1 MNKLEEKIISGLNN
15 IGYNGPLL
23 TKPNFPLAIES
34 GPKSLEYTELVNFLT
49 NEIRTLEDI
58 DEEVNAI
65 TSPEDAVAFI
75 MEVTSFLKEL
85 NCPYKSL
92 LEGHV
97 SERLQNVSDRLLLLD
112 YLMTEL
118 MGARILQ
125 EKRPSKKIELKLHET
140 TEGKDMRLILQTL
153 RFPKPPANIS
163 IRTLFQKLVP
173 TIPIVVNKA
182 GMDIVG
188 KGIFDGYLSNKQ
200 WEVLNGVQEDLHA
213 EYKIRREMLL
223 TRLDVTIQSFQW
235 SDRTK
240 GKDDVFEK
248 LYHDRRKLLKVEPDV
263 DLADL
268 LAARTDIAIIEKT
281 SSSSVRRNT
290 RSSLNR
296 VIIGQVPDRGGRTS
310 EIAPPPPEM
319 PSWQQRSAGPGGR
332 GGGRG
337 GGGNFNRGGGNF
349 NRGGGNFNRGDGNN
363 FSRGGGGNNFS
374 RSDSFSGGGG
384 GNYQSEGGN
393 YQSNRGGFQSG
404 GGRGRYDD
412 NNSGSF
418 NAPRGGGAGGGR
430 SYDSFQGKYGNSSFN
445 SRISGGNQSYS
456 NDRRDSYSSSDY
468 QQSKRAKTYDSFQAN
483 KTTYADQYVQ
493 ERQHNQQ
500 YYSKDDRG
508 YGNDRGSRDDR
519 RDSRGGRSNYNR
531 GGRGGSYR

>member
-1 MNKLEEKIISGLNN
+1 
-15 IGYNGPLL
+15 
-23 TKPNFPLAIES
+23 
-34 GPKSLEYTELVNFLT
+34 
-49 NEIRTLEDI
+49 
-58 DEEVNAI
+58 
-65 TSPEDAVAFI
+65 
-75 MEVTSFLKEL
+75 
-85 NCPYKSL
+85 
-92 LEGHV
+92 
-97 SERLQNVSDRLLLLD
+97 
-112 YLMTEL
+112 
-118 MGARILQ
+118 
-125 EKRPSKKIELKLHET
+125 
-140 TEGKDMRLILQTL
+140 
-153 RFPKPPANIS
+153 
-163 IRTLFQKLVP
+163 
-173 TIPIVVNKA
+173 
-182 GMDIVG
+182 MDIVG
-188 KGIFDGYLSNKQ
+188 KGIFNGYLSDKQ
-200 WEVLNGVQEDLHA
+200 WEVLNGVQEDLHS

-296 VIIGQVPDRGGRTS
+296 IIIGQVPDRGGRTS

-332 GGGRG
+332 GGGNMNR

-349 NRGGGNFNRGDGNN
+349 NRGGGNN
-363 FSRGGGGNNFS
+363 FSRGGGGNNYS

-412 NNSGSF
+412 NKAFDSAGSYNSS
-418 NAPRGGGAGGGR
+418 RGGGGGGGR
-430 SYDSFQGKYGNSSFN
+430 S
-445 SRISGGNQSYS
+445 
-456 NDRRDSYSSSDY
+456 
-468 QQSKRAKTYDSFQAN
+468 YDSFQAN

-508 YGNDRGSRDDR
+508 YGNDRGPRDDR
-519 RDSRGGRSNYNR
+519 RESRGGRSNYHR
-531 GGRGGSYR
+531 GGRGSYR